1 MLVVTG
7 LGQAAA
13 AGSGV
18 QDPQHQQQ
26 QPRKWKVS
34 LHKSLS
40 VEQQIKRKEICTENI
55 ILHPFWVKNQKDNPM
70 QGEELGVL
78 KLNNG

>member
-18 QDPQHQQQ
+18 QETQHQQWQ
-26 QPRKWKVS
+26 LGKREVS

-40 VEQQIKRKEICTENI
+40 VEQLIKRKEICTENL
-55 ILHPFWVKNQKDNPM
+55 ILHPFWENKTERKR
-70 QGEELGVL
+70 
-78 KLNNG
+78 

>member
-18 QDPQHQQQ
+18 QEMQHQQRQ
-26 QPRKWKVS
+26 VRKWKVS

-40 VEQQIKRKEICTENI
+40 IEQQMRRKEICAENI
-55 ILHPFWVKNQKDNPM
+55 ILLPFWENKTERKR
-70 QGEELGVL
+70 
-78 KLNNG
+78 

>member
-7 LGQAAA
+7 LGQAAV

-18 QDPQHQQQ
+18 QETQHQQR
-26 QPRKWKVS
+26 QPRKQKVS

-40 VEQQIKRKEICTENI
+40 IEQQIKRKEICAENI
-55 ILHPFWVKNQKDNPM
+55 ILHPFWENKTEQKR
-70 QGEELGVL
+70 
-78 KLNNG
+78 